1 MNQRRIR
8 SVYMEY
14 FYTVLIFNTASY
26 VMSQKRIKA
35 FIYGSAWFD
44 THISVV
50 HGSIEPKV
58 FERIYF
64 DY

>member
-1 MNQRRIR
+1 
-8 SVYMEY
+8 MEY